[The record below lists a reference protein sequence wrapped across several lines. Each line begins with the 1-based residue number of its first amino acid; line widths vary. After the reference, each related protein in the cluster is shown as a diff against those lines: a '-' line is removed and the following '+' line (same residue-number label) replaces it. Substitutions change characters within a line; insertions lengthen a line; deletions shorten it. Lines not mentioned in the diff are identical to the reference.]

1 METDGGGGLLGRL
14 GEKVLTWIA
23 AALLLVLAVA
33 VYRMDAGTR
42 GAILGGIGRTI
53 VWVVVAAALPWV
65 TRLFIARLL
74 EIGSNWAG
82 AILIAGLTLIN
93 AGLGL
98 ILMGG
103 WPSGG
108 WAWLA
113 ALAALAVVGTY
124 NYLVAEYLAE
134 RAGG

>member
-1 METDGGGGLLGRL
+1 METGGGGLLGRV

-42 GAILGGIGRTI
+42 EAILRGIGRTL
-53 VWVVVAAALPWV
+53 VWVVVSGALPWV

-74 EIGSNWAG
+74 EVGSNWAG

-93 AGLGL
+93 ALLGL
-98 ILMGG
+98 FLMGG

-113 ALAALAVVGTY
+113 TLAALAVVGTY